1 MRSFV
6 NIQMFSDLNQIEMEG
21 ERGKTGKIKDSF
33 PGRLLRG
40 LHVFLPLRSLMS
52 NGFRIYFSR
61 STQTPESSRRRCSRE
76 RAPSNF
82 EDHVPLRAQ
91 LSYWKSFD
99 SRAVLE
105 EPPLLP
111 STKLSIGFASTC
123 RGFSATRN
131 IRVIWFKAQEGG
143 SSSKQRVS
151 EVFFLIFSLE
161 ALRADGRPRSGAPR
175 CS

>member
-6 NIQMFSDLNQIEMEG
+6 KIQMFSDLNQIEMEG

-105 EPPLLP
+105 EPPLIS
-111 STKLSIGFASTC
+111 STKLSIGFAAFRLLLVESVAF
-123 RGFSATRN
+123 RLLS
-131 IRVIWFKAQEGG
+131 V
-143 SSSKQRVS
+143 
-151 EVFFLIFSLE
+151 
-161 ALRADGRPRSGAPR
+161 SGAAFRLP
-175 CS
+175 SKSFQPL